1 MILHCV
7 RKSVPTARRGSEA
20 ALMAQATWA
29 GRASRRR
36 NLLRIGRNEVR
47 IVARRAE
54 SAYIVNL
61 KAITR
66 SRAQCRFPPERD
78 YNLGISPITLVE
90 EPDVVNHNL
99 PAGSSASL

>member
-1 MILHCV
+1 MKLHCV

-20 ALMAQATWA
+20 ALMAQATWV
-29 GRASRRR
+29 GRVSRRR
-36 NLLRIGRNEVR
+36 DLLRIGRNEVR
-47 IVARRAE
+47 TVARKAK
-54 SAYIVNL
+54 STYIVNL

-90 EPDVVNHNL
+90 EPDVLNHSA
-99 PAGSSASL
+99 PAGASVRP